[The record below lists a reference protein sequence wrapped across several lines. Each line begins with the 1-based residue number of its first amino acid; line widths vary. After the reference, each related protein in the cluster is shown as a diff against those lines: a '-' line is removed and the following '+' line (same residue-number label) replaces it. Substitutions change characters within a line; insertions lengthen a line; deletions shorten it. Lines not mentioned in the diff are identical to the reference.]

1 MMKLIATVFALALA
15 VSAQAAD
22 VTGKWKAS
30 APSFDGS
37 TMELVFTF
45 KVDGTKLSGSVTSPM
60 GETPISEGTVD
71 GDAIT
76 FTVDMGD
83 FKIVHKGT
91 VSGDTMTLK
100 VLMGDQGFDM
110 TATRVPAE
118 KK

>member
-1 MMKLIATVFALALA
+1 MKLIATVFALALA
-15 VSAQAAD
+15 VSVQAAD

-30 APSFDGS
+30 VPSPDGS
-37 TMELVFTF
+37 TMDIGFTF
-45 KVDGTKLSGSVTSPM
+45 KLDGKKLSGSVAGPM
-60 GETPISEGTVD
+60 GDSPISEGTVE

-83 FKIVHKGT
+83 FKVVHKGT

-100 VLMGDQGFDM
+100 VMMGDQGFDI
-110 TATRVPAE
+110 TAKRVPAE

>member
-1 MMKLIATVFALALA
+1 MKLIATVFALALA

-22 VTGKWKAS
+22 VAGKWKAS
-30 APSFDGS
+30 APSPDGS
-37 TMELVFTF
+37 TMELTFTF
-45 KVDGTKLSGSVTSPM
+45 NVDGKKLTGSVTSAM
-60 GETPISEGTVD
+60 GDMPISEGTVE
-71 GDAIT
+71 GDAFT
-76 FTVDMGD
+76 FTIEMGD

-110 TATRVPAE
+110 TAKRVPPE